1 MRMIDADALI
11 NRIVFHSDLPGDQ
24 KEVFE
29 DEINAEPSI
38 EPERKK
44 GKWNFIGDNMFE
56 CTYCGVVY
64 TTQQLNGLRNYD
76 VDPYAPKFCP
86 NCGAD
91 MREEQDETD

>member
-1 MRMIDADALI
+1 MRLIDADDFIERLSHVPMVQEAI
-11 NRIVFHSDLPGDQ
+11 RKAMDKMPT
-24 KEVFE
+24 
-29 DEINAEPSI
+29 I

-44 GKWNFIGDNMFE
+44 GKWNFTGDNMFE
-56 CTYCGVVY
+56 CTYCGAVY

-91 MREEQDETD
+91 MREEQNEGD